1 MQPTPQ
7 QIRSWINRQRT
18 LPNPSQAYIE
28 WLRKQFRITC
38 TAEVIKNENNITLH
52 DGLPCNDKLRDS

>member
-1 MQPTPQ
+1 MNKSPTPQ

-18 LPNPSQAYIE
+18 LPSPSQAYIE

-38 TAEVIKNENNITLH
+38 TAQVIKDESR
-52 DGLPCNDKLRDS
+52 DKLRDS